1 MKEKC
6 HGVLDRTIGGHA
18 PGQEYLLIT
27 LRRLVLVYGLLS
39 KEGAKELDE
48 FEETAREIGE
58 IVDGVAED

>member
-1 MKEKC
+1 MEFWIGLSVGMHLGKVLADYLEK
-6 HGVLDRTIGGHA
+6 IGA
-18 PGQEYLLIT
+18 A
-27 LRRLVLVYGLLS
+27 YGLLS